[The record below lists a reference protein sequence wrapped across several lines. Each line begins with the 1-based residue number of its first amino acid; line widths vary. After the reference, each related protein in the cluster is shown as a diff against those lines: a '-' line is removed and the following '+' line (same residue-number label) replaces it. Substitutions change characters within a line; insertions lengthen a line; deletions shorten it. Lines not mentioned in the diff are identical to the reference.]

1 MKNFGFVDHL
11 IKSFNSVPDNVRRH
25 VNIGGGLHEKDLI
38 QLLSK
43 PKDVSVSSTPPKS
56 SQINFYHDDIEEF
69 TSVGE
74 QAILHG
80 DIAFCVLAGSDMS
93 LTVIPEINMSF
104 FDLKIQQAPG
114 NGPIWFLINPLQ
126 RKFFEDKISHLPKD
140 VSRRIT
146 LIDHFLTYKLSP
158 DNLIEENNFSTIC
171 GSGDIFSVLAT
182 QQNLLKG
189 IQHIFF
195 VDVENVFASLDPA
208 IVGYHLRTRSKVT
221 CEVVK
226 RKENEL
232 GDILVNAF
240 DGPQIAQVSQIND
253 DLEKYTWLSTSS
265 YVVDVNLQ
273 FDLLGKIW
281 HRTAVQNDK
290 RLSVQYRRFIQ
301 EITSAYMTSY
311 LGVSRSE
318 RYMPVRNEEDVL
330 NLKHI
335 ISNWHL

>member
-1 MKNFGFVDHL
+1 
-11 IKSFNSVPDNVRRH
+11 
-25 VNIGGGLHEKDLI
+25 
-38 QLLSK
+38 
-43 PKDVSVSSTPPKS
+43 
-56 SQINFYHDDIEEF
+56 
-69 TSVGE
+69 
-74 QAILHG
+74 
-80 DIAFCVLAGSDMS
+80 
-93 LTVIPEINMSF
+93 MSF

-126 RKFFEDKISHLPKD
+126 RKFFEDKISHLPED

-208 IVGYHLRTRSKVT
+208 IAGYHLRTRSKVT

-240 DGPQIAQVSQIND
+240 DGPQIVQVSQIND